1 MTNNTFHEQQ
11 FFNALRDIF
20 VGAEIEGDS
29 GFINLMQIKSR
40 YYQNGVFPK
49 LKKDIDQAV
58 EDFPEFREELFD
70 KLYTFFQRYFSES
83 GSIYFRYTPLH
94 QNIYEKVYT
103 DDRDVVLFW
112 KTHMLYYVKTD
123 RIFKSL
129 KVEVDGVHF
138 YFDASSIEHKRANEK
153 RDIVFSFREVAKDGS
168 LVFDT
173 AYSVRG
179 RITKIEDILRDLW
192 KEDLEVSDE
201 TLEKAF
207 RVFEKQSEVDYF
219 INKNARAFLE
229 EQFDLWLYQYMF
241 AEKNIW
247 SAERIAQ
254 LQALKEIAYKVIGF
268 ISQFEDELVKIWNK
282 PKFVRNS
289 HYILTL
295 DHFIEKDREDLLED
309 VFAHA
314 GMTAQMK
321 EWLELGMIDS
331 EMEPEELLRQLTQK
345 DLTGEHLHPK
355 WLTLPLD
362 TKHFPDMEIK
372 LLSLFDELD
381 DELDG
386 WVVHSDN
393 YQALKTLREKYKNA
407 IMSIYIDPPYNTGHD
422 DFIYKDAYQHSSW
435 LSMME
440 NRLILARD
448 FLQNDALFGISI
460 DFTEQPYLRNLL
472 ESIIP
477 HTFVTEIANVNNPQG
492 RSDDKHIAT
501 AHEYLIILANP
512 DCETEGWDAG
522 EHITRRYRH
531 EDKHGKFRETDLRKT
546 GKNDRR
552 EDRPRL
558 FYYFYF
564 NPETEDFFASRE
576 NKLMDGYIQIYPTR
590 PDGSDGNWRWEL
602 KSSMKK
608 IKSLIPKPMQRRDTW
623 TVYEKDYLEDE
634 PKVKPSSVWNKPV
647 LNSHYASD
655 MFKDLG
661 FLREDFPHPK
671 PVDLV
676 KNLIKLLIKDDYLT
690 LDYFAGSGTTAHAV
704 MNLNREDGGS
714 RKYILVEMGD
724 HFEDVILPR
733 IKKVAFHSK
742 WKDGKPVF
750 ENGESGISHFV
761 KYYDLEGYEECLQK
775 VHYQD
780 ADLFDDPNQDP
791 YHAYVFLRDLK
802 LLESIEIDA
811 DSNRVRF
818 HPERLYPDID
828 LAETLSHLRGKWIKR
843 ITEDFVEFQ
852 DGEKMSLTDPD
863 WETLKPMVWWA

>member
-1 MTNNTFHEQQ
+1 MTKNTFHEQQ

-40 YYQNGVFPK
+40 YYQQGVFPK

-58 EDFPEFREELFD
+58 ADFPEFREELFD

-129 KVEVDGVHF
+129 KVEVDGINF

-153 RDIVFSFREVAKDGS
+153 RDIVFSFREVAQDGT

-173 AYSVRG
+173 AYSFHG
-179 RITKIEDILRDLW
+179 KITKIEQILKDLK
-192 KEDLEVSDE
+192 KEDVEVSDE

-247 SAERIAQ
+247 STERIAQ

-289 HYILTL
+289 HYIITL
-295 DHFIEKDREDLLED
+295 DHFIKKDRENLLEEAFNH
-309 VFAHA
+309 V

-321 EWLELGMIDS
+321 EWLDLGMIESD
-331 EMEPEELLRQLTQK
+331 MDPKELLRQLTLK
-345 DLTGEHLHPK
+345 DLTGEHLHPE
-355 WLTLPLD
+355 WLNLPLD

-372 LLSLFDELD
+372 LLSLFGDLD
-381 DELDG
+381 QDLDG
-386 WVVHSDN
+386 WLIHSEN
-393 YQALKTLREKYKNA
+393 YQALSTLKNKFFEKVKT
-407 IMSIYIDPPYNTGHD
+407 IYIDPPFNLGKDPDYLYVV
-422 DFIYKDAYQHSSW
+422 DFKDSSW
-435 LSMME
+435 ITILE
-440 NRLILARD
+440 NRL
-448 FLQNDALFGISI
+448 
-460 DFTEQPYLRNLL
+460 T
-472 ESIIP
+472 
-477 HTFVTEIANVNNPQG
+477 IA
-492 RSDDKHIAT
+492 
-501 AHEYLIILANP
+501 
-512 DCETEGWDAG
+512 
-522 EHITRRYRH
+522 
-531 EDKHGKFRETDLRKT
+531 
-546 GKNDRR
+546 
-552 EDRPRL
+552 
-558 FYYFYF
+558 
-564 NPETEDFFASRE
+564 
-576 NKLMDGYIQIYPTR
+576 
-590 PDGSDGNWRWEL
+590 
-602 KSSMKK
+602 
-608 IKSLIPKPMQRRDTW
+608 
-623 TVYEKDYLEDE
+623 KDYLKDSGNIFVRCDYNGNMYVRLLLNEIFKQDNFINE
-634 PKVKPSSVWNKPV
+634 IIVNRGKQRLGGANKYSVATDS
-647 LNSHYASD
+647 LYFYAKSQKLGFERFTRERYAGEAKSTN
-655 MFKDLG
+655 MLMRGERTPPERVFKDPDGNNVTL
-661 FLREDFPHPK
+661 LPPK
-671 PVDLV
+671 NQHWKFIQSKIDEMYDKGIMYLAQSRKGLESGITKIVGDKRIPVDYV
-676 KNLIKLLIKDDYLT
+676 PSYYFDEKKTIDSNWTDISGYSANWSFDTENSEDLLYRVISTGSPGEDDIVFDFFL
-690 LDYFAGSGTTAHAV
+690 GSGTTISVAHK
-704 MNLNREDGGS
+704 NGNKWIG
-714 RKYILVEMGD
+714 VEMGD
-724 HFEDVILPR
+724 HFFDVVLPR
-733 IKKVAFHSK
+733 IKKVLF
-742 WKDGKPVF
+742 
-750 ENGESGISHFV
+750 GEDSGISKDVEWTGGGFI
-761 KYYDLEGYEECLQK
+761 KYFDLEQYEETLQK
-775 VHYQD
+775 VRYRD